1 MLKLSKVFA
10 KTIQSNIYHIN
21 IYSMQLMHTK
31 FQFIPFFH
39 LVRNILDIPDRTGK
53 YWQLLTDICIISLL
67 D

>member
-21 IYSMQLMHTK
+21 IQCNAYKK